1 MSFTKLMNQTITVF
15 AKGAVNK
22 YGRAPAEGSG
32 TEHKARVD
40 LRTKTRHDAQGNLV
54 TLAGMITTG
63 PEVALTQGQRV
74 DFDGQKFEVVHT
86 YPVAGGNGK
95 LHHME
100 ADIVE
105 YRG

>member
-1 MSFTKLMNQTITVF
+1 MSFTKLMKQTITVF
-15 AKGAVNK
+15 AKGTVNK

-40 LRTKTRHDAQGNLV
+40 LRTKTRHDANGNLV
-54 TLAGMITTG
+54 TLSGMIFVG
-63 PEVALTQGQRV
+63 PEVTLTQGQRV
-74 DFDGQKFEVVHT
+74 DYNGQKYEVVHT
-86 YPVAGGNGK
+86 YEVAGANGQT
-95 LHHME
+95 HHVE